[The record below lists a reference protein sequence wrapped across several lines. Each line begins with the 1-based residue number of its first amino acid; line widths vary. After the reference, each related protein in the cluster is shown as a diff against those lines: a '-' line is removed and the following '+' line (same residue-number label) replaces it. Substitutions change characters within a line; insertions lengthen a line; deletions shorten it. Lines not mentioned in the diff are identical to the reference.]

1 MQVANKTQ
9 LKLEQEKEPVSVC
22 LLKCVFASVS
32 DVLLRRAYF
41 SSTYSLS
48 SDRSSK
54 PPSKHLETGTRRG
67 EREDGWERKRMM
79 RWGRKRMERKE
90 REDRRRQEAE
100 TGRQS
105 SSTWNGTKR
114 KELTNEWNQTKGGEV
129 LD

>member
-9 LKLEQEKEPVSVC
+9 LKLEQEKGSVC
-22 LLKCVFASVS
+22 LFKCVFVFCVC
-32 DVLLRRAYF
+32 DVLLHRAYF
-41 SSTYSLS
+41 SSPYSLS

-54 PPSKHLETGTRRG
+54 APPPSSSKHLETGTRRG
-67 EREDGWERKRMM
+67 EREDGWERKGAM

-90 REDRRRQEAE
+90 REDRRRAEAE
-100 TGRQS
+100 TAMERQQ
-105 SSTWNGTKR
+105 NG